1 MESGKVYLLVIT
13 EYYTRFPFAFA
24 VKNANAE
31 TTAKILYNNI
41 FCLFGPPT
49 EILTNRGSHFANA
62 VIKDL
67 CHLVNVRHKFSTPYH
82 PQTNGLTENFN
93 GTLVN
98 FLHKVTIDHPTQWDK
113 WINTALYVYRTKVHT
128 TLKYSPYELLFGIIP
143 KGIDLLKLVDQ
154 PLGQERL
161 VLLDHK
167 RDLAHRALIKKQVK
181 HWNPSLKFKKGDVV
195 LVKRGQRLK
204 IQSKW
209 YSTPYTIYRVHENDT
224 YDLIDDNGEFF
235 QS

>member
-1 MESGKVYLLVIT
+1 M
-13 EYYTRFPFAFA
+13 
-24 VKNANAE
+24 
-31 TTAKILYNNI
+31 
-41 FCLFGPPT
+41 
-49 EILTNRGSHFANA
+49 
-62 VIKDL
+62 
-67 CHLVNVRHKFSTPYH
+67 RHKFSTPYH

-128 TLKYSPYELLFGIIP
+128 TLKYSPYELLFEIIP

-167 RDLAHRALIKKQVK
+167 RDLAHRALIK
-181 HWNPSLKFKKGDVV
+181 
-195 LVKRGQRLK
+195 R
-204 IQSKW
+204 
-209 YSTPYTIYRVHENDT
+209 
-224 YDLIDDNGEFF
+224 
-235 QS
+235 